1 MKDESVT
8 SAGGGGQGRDV
19 SESTRISPNHVR
31 DKVPEYENQFQPCP
45 RQAKQTQVITLLT
58 CAEPHENEK
67 RDSKWLEVCGKGRD
81 RTILM

>member
-31 DKVPEYENQFQPCP
+31 DKVPEYEN
-45 RQAKQTQVITLLT
+45 
-58 CAEPHENEK
+58 
-67 RDSKWLEVCGKGRD
+67 
-81 RTILM
+81 